1 MIFGGINLFLCY
13 NIEVLLYVVYI
24 YIYIYIYIHD
34 IEMTILSMLYYGV
47 GYDYVNGF
55 TQS

>member
-13 NIEVLLYVVYI
+13 NIDVLLSVV
-24 YIYIYIYIHD
+24 YIYIHD

-47 GYDYVNGF
+47 GYDHVNGF